1 MDTGTARMLV
11 DLEGLLRKKIITLDE
26 WMEAV
31 AAVHNRVA
39 AAESSRMRDGG
50 ETSVESERGG
60 DNVSVS
66 TCGLSESEKRA
77 EVVEV
82 EKSSGVGVGATKGKS
97 EEVLEKDQHVASS
110 KGKGGRN
117 HRSPVMEELWDQV
130 NTCSRTL
137 SPNPNPQRHPQ
148 PESQSPIATSPT

>member
-60 DNVSVS
+60 GNVSVS
-66 TCGLSESEKRA
+66 TCGLRVCEKMSVSTCGGVSDMVTRDEVMERAESEGVSESMRIC
-77 EVVEV
+77 
-82 EKSSGVGVGATKGKS
+82 GMDS
-97 EEVLEKDQHVASS
+97 EMRPRYV
-110 KGKGGRN
+110 
-117 HRSPVMEELWDQV
+117 
-130 NTCSRTL
+130 
-137 SPNPNPQRHPQ
+137 
-148 PESQSPIATSPT
+148 